1 MSLSQLARTIKESV
15 TLKLNETAALLRE
28 KGEPVIHLGGGATL
42 SAQLLDHGYNSL
54 PRAQAGI
61 VLANLEGWKCEIDL
75 GNHLPFLAFKAPAAR
90 NGRGRWPV

>member
-1 MSLSQLARTIKESV
+1 VLAV
-15 TLKLNETAALLRE
+15 T
-28 KGEPVIHLGGGATL
+28 PVPRGGTGKCRRGGGATL

-75 GNHLPFLAFKAPAAR
+75 GNHLPFLAFNAPAAR